1 MTSKSVR
8 VIHYINQFF
17 GGIGGEEMAG
27 VGVSFREGP
36 VGPGLALKAALGDQ
50 DEVIGTII
58 CGDNYFSQRQTEALA
73 EVVRLVKEHKADVL
87 VAGPAFNAGRYGM
100 ACGAICEA
108 VQERLGVR
116 AFTALYPENPA
127 VEQYRR
133 SVLIVPTDASA
144 LGMRKAMKQL
154 ANLMGKVLGG
164 EELGPAKEEGYIPHG
179 IRKIE
184 VVDKPAAHRA
194 VELLLAK
201 VTGAAYE
208 TEVPLATYEQ
218 ITPAPPVENLSTA
231 RIALVTEGG
240 LVPMGNPDRIRHV
253 WAKNWASYSLEGV
266 NEFEAGK
273 YEGVHGGFDR
283 TWVNEDPDRLLPL
296 DIVRE
301 LEKEGYIGEV
311 LNEYFVTVGN
321 GTPVKSCQQFGGEIA
336 QRLLQENVQ
345 AALVSGT

>member
-1 MTSKSVR
+1 MISKSVR

-17 GGIGGEEMAG
+17 GGIGGEDMAG
-27 VGVSFREGP
+27 VGVSFRDGP

-50 DEVIGTII
+50 AEVIGTII
-58 CGDNYFSQRQTEALA
+58 CGDNYCSQRQTEALA

-87 VAGPAFNAGRYGM
+87 VAGPAFNAGRYGI

-108 VQERLGVR
+108 VQERLGVK

-133 SVLIVPTDASA
+133 SVLIVPADASA

-184 VVDKPAAHRA
+184 VAGKPAADRA

-201 VTGAAYE
+201 VTGATYE

-218 ITPAPPVENLSTA
+218 ITPAPPVEYLSTA

-240 LVPMGNPDRIRHV
+240 LVPLGNPDRIRHV
-253 WAKNWASYSLEGV
+253 WAKNWASYSLDGV
-266 NEFEAGK
+266 NEFEAGS

>member
-1 MTSKSVR
+1 MGRKSFR

-17 GGIGGEEMAG
+17 AGIGGEEMAG

-36 VGPGLALKAALGDQ
+36 VGPGLALKAALGDRA
-50 DEVIGTII
+50 VVVGTII
-58 CGDNYFSQRQTEALA
+58 CGDNFFSQNQTEALA
-73 EVVRLVKEHKADVL
+73 EIVRLVREHEADVL

-100 ACGAICEA
+100 ACGAVCEA
-108 VQERLGVR
+108 VQERLGIK

-133 SVLIVPTDASA
+133 SVLIVPTDSSA

-154 ANLMGKVLGG
+154 AALMSKVLDGK
-164 EELGPAKEEGYIPHG
+164 ELGPAKVEGYIPHG
-179 IRKIE
+179 IRKI
-184 VVDKPAAHRA
+184 VAVDEIAAHRA
-194 VELLLAK
+194 VDLLLAK
-201 VTGAAYE
+201 VKGLPYE

-218 ITPAPPVENLSTA
+218 ITPAPPLKDLSKA

-240 LVPMGNPDRIRHV
+240 LVPLGNPDRIRHV

-273 YEGVHGGFDR
+273 YEGVHGGYDR
-283 TWVNEDPDRLLPL
+283 TWVNEDPDRMLPL

-301 LEKEGYIGEV
+301 LEKEGIIGEV

-345 AALVSGT
+345 AALVSST